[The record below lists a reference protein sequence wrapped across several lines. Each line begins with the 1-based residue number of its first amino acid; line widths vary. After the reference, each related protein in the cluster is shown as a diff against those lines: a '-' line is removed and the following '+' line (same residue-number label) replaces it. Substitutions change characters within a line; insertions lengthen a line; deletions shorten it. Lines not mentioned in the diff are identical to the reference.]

1 MAKQYTLIV
10 EETNVAL
17 PNRVTIEQQV
27 AILAEIGVTVNEG
40 LAIDDLI
47 AFEDRDEFELQPYV
61 GLVEALGC
69 EIEREPFTPK
79 CNRLWMCDYERIEDH
94 GDYQAVIERLEIM
107 TDCALGLQD
116 IKDYVD
122 VIEDDEAWVEFTY
135 RGRTIHW
142 DAEVDND
149 WLDPFIIVKY
159 DALLKESRS
168 LFRIYS
174 NHTDYGQVAF
184 FAAFTPEQKAR
195 FDEICKIKLILI
207 EEQA

>member
-1 MAKQYTLIV
+1 
-10 EETNVAL
+10 VAL
-17 PNRVTIEQQV
+17 LNRVTIEQQV
-27 AILAEIGVTVNEG
+27 AILAEIGVTVNDG
-40 LAIDDLI
+40 VAVDDLT
-47 AFEDRDEFELQPYV
+47 AFEDRDELELQPYA
-61 GLVEALGC
+61 GLVEALGY
-69 EIEREPFTPK
+69 EIERKPFTPK

-94 GDYQAVIERLEIM
+94 GDYKAVLERLELM
-107 TDCALGLQD
+107 TYCALGLRD

-122 VIEDDEAWVEFTY
+122 IEDDEAWVEFTY
-135 RGRTIHW
+135 RGATIHW

-174 NHTDYGQVAF
+174 NHTDYGQIAF

>member
-1 MAKQYTLIV
+1 
-10 EETNVAL
+10 VAL
-17 PNRVTIEQQV
+17 LNRVTIEQQV
-27 AILAEIGVTVNEG
+27 AILAEIGITVNDG
-40 LAIDDLI
+40 VAVDDLI
-47 AFEDRDEFELQPYV
+47 EFEDREKLELQPYA
-61 GLVEALGC
+61 GLVESLGY
-69 EIEREPFTPK
+69 EIERESFTPK

-94 GDYQAVIERLEIM
+94 GDYEAVLERLELM
-107 TDCALGLQD
+107 TDCALGLRD

-122 VIEDDEAWVEFTY
+122 IEDDEAWVEFTY
-135 RGRTIHW
+135 RGAIIHW

-159 DALLKESRS
+159 DALLKDSRS

-174 NHTDYGQVAF
+174 NHTDYGQIAF